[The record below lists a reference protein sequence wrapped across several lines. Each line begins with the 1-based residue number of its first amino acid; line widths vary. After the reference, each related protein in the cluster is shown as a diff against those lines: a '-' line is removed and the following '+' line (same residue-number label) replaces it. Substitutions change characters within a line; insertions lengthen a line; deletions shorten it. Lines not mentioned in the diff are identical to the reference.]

1 MESSLSPSAL
11 RKLAEIEEQFRD
23 LEARLSDPAIL
34 SDGAR
39 YRRAARERGRLSRTV
54 SLIREY
60 RVVLD
65 GAGTAEG
72 LAEDPSD
79 PEIQGLARE
88 EIQALRARE
97 EILARELEERLI
109 SAEDEDA
116 ERNVILEIRA
126 GTGGEEAALF
136 AADLF
141 RMYARYAE
149 AHGLKVEVLDARRT
163 DLGGLREVIAS
174 VQGEGA
180 HAVLRYES
188 GGHRVQRIPQTE
200 AAGRIHTSAV
210 TVAVLPEPEEVE
222 VEIRDEDLRV
232 ETFAASGP
240 GGQHVNKTHSAVRIT
255 HLPTHLVVSCQD
267 EKSQHM
273 NRARAMRVL
282 RSRLYDRRRREQDEA
297 RASTRRSLIGS
308 GDRSERIRTYNFP
321 QNRVTD
327 HRVGFTIHDLEGVL
341 QGGLDPIVDALRA
354 REREERL
361 RTL

>member
-11 RKLAEIEEQFRD
+11 RKLAEIEAQFRD
-23 LEARLSDPAIL
+23 LEASLSDPRTL
-34 SDGAR
+34 SDAPR
-39 YRRAARERGRLSRTV
+39 YRRAAREHGRLSRLV

-60 RVVLD
+60 RLVTDRAAEAESL
-65 GAGTAEG
+65 AGDPTDAEMQ
-72 LAEDPSD
+72 D
-79 PEIQGLARE
+79 LARE
-88 EIQALRARE
+88 ELDTFRARE
-97 EILARELEERLI
+97 GVLARELEEKLL
-109 SAEDEDA
+109 AEDEDA

-136 AADLF
+136 AADVF
-141 RMYARYAE
+141 RMYVRYAE
-149 AHGLKVEVLDARRT
+149 ARGLKVEVLDARRT

-180 HAVLRYES
+180 HAALRYES

-200 AAGRIHTSAV
+200 SAGRIHTSAV
-210 TVAVLPEPEEVE
+210 TVAILPEPEEVE
-222 VEIRDEDLRV
+222 VDIRDEDLRI

-255 HLPTHLVVSCQD
+255 HLPTGLVVSCQD

-282 RSRLYDRRRREQDEA
+282 RSRLYDRLRREQEEA
-297 RASTRRSLIGS
+297 RASARRSMIGS

-327 HRVGFTIHDLEGVL
+327 HRIGFTIHDLEGVL
-341 QGGLDPIVDALRA
+341 LGRLDPIVDALRA

-361 RTL
+361 RAL